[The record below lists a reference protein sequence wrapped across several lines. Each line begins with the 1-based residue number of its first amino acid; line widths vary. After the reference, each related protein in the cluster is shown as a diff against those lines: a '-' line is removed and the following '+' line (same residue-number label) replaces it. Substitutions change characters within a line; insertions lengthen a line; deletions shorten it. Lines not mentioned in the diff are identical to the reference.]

1 MSTFVCFNVPTDH
14 SQLLV
19 LAHDVLD
26 AFIFGL
32 GICCLS
38 VCSEAFVL
46 EAVLDEAGDCHDYD
60 GGCDDIKAGYYFGL
74 CHVVLV
80 WFS

>member
-1 MSTFVCFNVPTDH
+1 MLTNRSR
-14 SQLLV
+14 LLV

-32 GICCLS
+32 GICCFP
-38 VCSEAFVL
+38 VCSEAFIL

-60 GGCDDIKAGYYFGL
+60 GGSDDIKTGYYFGL